1 LGRIAVIL
9 LTVGTQL
16 PFDRLVRAVDDIAPR
31 LEVPI
36 IAQIGRGAY
45 RPANMEWRTFVD
57 PIAFQEMFRACDLV
71 VSHAGIGTIV
81 NAQRLLKPLILY
93 PRLASLDEHRNDHQL
108 STVRALR
115 TRTGLYVADGNE
127 RLADLMMQKLEPPSE
142 QSEAPERMRLRESL
156 GAFIEDQFERWKKRY

>member
-1 LGRIAVIL
+1 MIL

-16 PFDRLVRAVDDIAPR
+16 PFDRLVRAVDEIAPR
-31 LEVPI
+31 LPVPV
-36 IAQIGRGAY
+36 IAQIGRGTY
-45 RPANMEWRTFVD
+45 RPANMESRTFVD
-57 PIAFQEMFRACDLV
+57 PIAFQEMFCECELV

-115 TRTGLYVADGNE
+115 NRKGLYVADRDE
-127 RLADLMMQKLEPPSE
+127 DLAELLMRKLEPPSE

-156 GAFIEDQFERWKKRY
+156 GEFIEDQFERWKKGD